1 MAIEDVQYI
10 GPGNLSALDMQPFV
24 EAPEQVPK
32 QVEIADLEI
41 VLESAVKKLFEEE
54 KNTSYA
60 TFTPPPNY
68 SLKHLFKRVML
79 PLDIDKMIKE
89 IDDQEDRNQEDRN
102 QEDRNQEDRNQE
114 DRNQEESELLMAMAY
129 AILDKNSI
137 LTEIRNRML
146 SIVKS

>member
-102 QEDRNQEDRNQE
+102 QE
-114 DRNQEESELLMAMAY
+114 ESELLMAMAY

>member
-102 QEDRNQEDRNQE
+102 QEDRNQE
-114 DRNQEESELLMAMAY
+114 ESELLMAMAY